1 MQTDVAIIGAGP
13 FGLSL
18 AAYLKKRQVDFRIF
32 GKPMGTWRDHMPS
45 GMSLKSE
52 GFASDLFDPDGVHNL
67 EEYCRSQGI
76 PYADIGIPVALST
89 FSSYGMAF
97 QEKVV
102 PELDQTMVSRVT
114 RDQNGFSL
122 VLENGE
128 SVWARHVVVAAGIT
142 HFSHLPPVL
151 ASLPKQFVSHS
162 STYHALDRFN
172 GQDVVVV
179 GAGSSAID
187 VAVGLHQAGARTQL
201 VTRRAHV
208 SFHTKAPDKRTLIAR
223 LRAPW
228 SGWGRV
234 GARGSPVIF
243 RGFTT

>member
-102 PELDQTMVSRVT
+102 PELDQNHGIACNAGPEWLQPGAREWRKRLGSPRSGRCWDHSLQPPAAGSRKSAKAVRVT
-114 RDQNGFSL
+114 
-122 VLENGE
+122 
-128 SVWARHVVVAAGIT
+128 
-142 HFSHLPPVL
+142 
-151 ASLPKQFVSHS
+151 
-162 STYHALDRFN
+162 
-172 GQDVVVV
+172 
-179 GAGSSAID
+179 
-187 VAVGLHQAGARTQL
+187 
-201 VTRRAHV
+201 
-208 SFHTKAPDKRTLIAR
+208 
-223 LRAPW
+223 
-228 SGWGRV
+228 
-234 GARGSPVIF
+234 
-243 RGFTT
+243 